1 VLSLCKECIEEE
13 EEEADLK
20 AQKEKEKEN
29 PSTSPSTT
37 CGKCNERFT
46 PKKSPEVGWFKEFC
60 GDCNAVSKNVLV
72 NDRGK
77 KKLIA
82 QNTEKAL
89 DNEETHI
96 QEVAARKDP
105 IPFEIKRSSIPVI
118 YFPF

>member
-1 VLSLCKECIEEE
+1 M
-13 EEEADLK
+13 
-20 AQKEKEKEN
+20 
-29 PSTSPSTT
+29 
-37 CGKCNERFT
+37 
-46 PKKSPEVGWFKEFC
+46 
-60 GDCNAVSKNVLV
+60 
-72 NDRGK
+72 NDREK